1 MNKEI
6 REYINIKIYVKE
18 RTNEQEFI
26 NAMIAILYSSDA
38 YFKFNQITR
47 LWRKSYRKL
56 YSKYVY
62 DMNYLQKQE
71 YLIKYITKCF
81 KKYSNK

>member
-1 MNKEI
+1 MDKDTI
-6 REYINIKIYVKE
+6 DYINIKIYVKE

-26 NAMIAILYSSDA
+26 NAMIAFLYSSNA

-56 YSKYVY
+56 YSKYLY
-62 DMNYLQKQE
+62 DMNYSQKQE

-81 KKYSNK
+81 EKYRN